1 MLSVSD
7 FSLLSKTESNR
18 NNMLKDNKNHY
29 FFERKKHLM
38 FEYAPDLLTRKQ
50 AQELLSVGKNKI
62 LEFIHEGYLPAFM
75 IGNSYRIKKCDL
87 IEFVEKSCVYSML

>member
-1 MLSVSD
+1 
-7 FSLLSKTESNR
+7 
-18 NNMLKDNKNHY
+18 
-29 FFERKKHLM
+29 M

-75 IGNSYRIKKCDL
+75 IGNRYRIKKSDL
-87 IEFVEKSCVYSML
+87 IDFVEKYYVY

>member
-7 FSLLSKTESNR
+7 FSLLPQTESNR
-18 NNMLKDNKNHY
+18 NNLIKDNKNHY
-29 FFERKKHLM
+29 FFERTKNLM

-50 AQELLSVGKNKI
+50 AQELLSVGKNTI

-87 IEFVEKSCVYSML
+87 IDFVEKSCVYNT

>member
-1 MLSVSD
+1 
-7 FSLLSKTESNR
+7 
-18 NNMLKDNKNHY
+18 
-29 FFERKKHLM
+29 M

-87 IEFVEKSCVYSML
+87 IDFVEKSNSYSSGR